1 MNETTNNFKV
11 MCVSGYTKYELILR
25 MLTAKNAVVHNNIT
39 WDFEQLPECIGY
51 NGHNAEGLLSLVN
64 GDIVVSSGHT
74 IDEIRT
80 VYTVAPKIII
90 GNKSSTGLLSFA
102 LNSKCRTWPLYG
114 GEMLTVAKLMIP
126 NSPGSDMKVGAVIY
140 RINVVRSRNDQ
151 AQTYPTQYIL
161 YIDGQY
167 YSLFDTAFVLL
178 DGLYTPMPENS
189 PKSLKC
195 VLGPVG
201 ERAQEVFKFTEIKS
215 VILRELAYVMFE
227 AHSEESTRCLYS
239 TYDDDELTYTLKDF
253 HTSAPKFELR
263 NAYESMVFNMKTE
276 LCPIE
281 VPLFEKL
288 LEQLL
293 ELHKNRYVDVNTDLY
308 TDSIKLLKEVKSSS
322 ARVKFSTS
330 EGLFELTLLRNIK
343 AVLVW
348 YTLSGQQENDCL
360 LLSVNPELNFLIG
373 SNFQM
378 FFADKLFKAY
388 NKEVGTP
395 DAPKGVKKLL
405 FDVISNTLVENG
417 LSRTNASDYA
427 TLLCDPI
434 IAVLNMKGDNN

>member
-1 MNETTNNFKV
+1 
-11 MCVSGYTKYELILR
+11 
-25 MLTAKNAVVHNNIT
+25 
-39 WDFEQLPECIGY
+39 
-51 NGHNAEGLLSLVN
+51 
-64 GDIVVSSGHT
+64 
-74 IDEIRT
+74 
-80 VYTVAPKIII
+80 
-90 GNKSSTGLLSFA
+90 
-102 LNSKCRTWPLYG
+102 
-114 GEMLTVAKLMIP
+114 MLTVAKLMIP

-151 AQTYPTQYIL
+151 SQTYPTQYIL
-161 YIDGQY
+161 YIGGQY
-167 YSLFDTAFVLL
+167 YSLFDTAYILL

-189 PKSLKC
+189 PKSIKC
-195 VLGPVG
+195 VLGPIC

-215 VILRELAYVMFE
+215 VILRELAYTMFE
-227 AHSEESTRCLYS
+227 AHSKESTRCLYS

-360 LLSVNPELNFLIG
+360 LLSINPELNFLIG